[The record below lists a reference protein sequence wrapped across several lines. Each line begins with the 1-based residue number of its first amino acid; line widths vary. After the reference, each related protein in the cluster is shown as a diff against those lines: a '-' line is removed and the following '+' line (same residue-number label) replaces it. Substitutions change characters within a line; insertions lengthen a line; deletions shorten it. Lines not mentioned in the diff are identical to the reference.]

1 MRASRRVVPLAITG
15 AMLLAGCGGSS
26 SQTPSTAQ
34 SIDPQVF
41 KQNAET
47 YLGSVKGLG
56 GQLASCVTQSLTSG
70 VLGGSGQG
78 QQSGPAIQTCI
89 ENFTSAVKR
98 ESDAAQS
105 ATLTYLNGVASPCKE
120 KVQAFDDEIKAIT
133 ELLTKNTGG
142 NDNQAA
148 SKLIAAVESGEVQT
162 KLAQAKA
169 TFTEMTK
176 TCANLAPKGN

>member
-1 MRASRRVVPLAITG
+1 
-15 AMLLAGCGGSS
+15 
-26 SQTPSTAQ
+26 
-34 SIDPQVF
+34 
-41 KQNAET
+41 
-47 YLGSVKGLG
+47 
-56 GQLASCVTQSLTSG
+56 
-70 VLGGSGQG
+70 LGGSGQG
-78 QQSGPAIQTCI
+78 QQSGPNIQTCI

-133 ELLTKNTGG
+133 DLLTKNSGG
-142 NDNQAA
+142 KDNQAA

-162 KLAQAKA
+162 KLTQAKA

-176 TCANLAPKGN
+176 TCANLAPKGK